1 MRRSGEFDYTPA
13 QRLRWVTEEL
23 RLLEARFAE
32 AVDGDLIEALI
43 YEQQSLRRQ
52 QSACL
57 TAARRQWQ
65 EMERREEEAFYGE

>member
-65 EMERREEEAFYGE
+65 EMKRREEEAFYGE